1 MKWLWER
8 ERDRER
14 RKIFITSTN
23 SGATSENFVYL
34 HAASVENFYSMLAR
48 EEGGRVGKTIII

>member
-1 MKWLWER
+1 MVVGER
-8 ERDRER
+8 EIER